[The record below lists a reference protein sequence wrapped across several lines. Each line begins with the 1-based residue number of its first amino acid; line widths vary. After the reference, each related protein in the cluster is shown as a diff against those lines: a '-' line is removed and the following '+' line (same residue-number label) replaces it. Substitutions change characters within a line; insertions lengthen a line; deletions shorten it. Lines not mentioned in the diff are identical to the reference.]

1 MRRTIFKVLAYVLYG
16 LFAFAVFLY
25 VMFPY
30 DLLRQRVIERAS
42 QGPYQL
48 SIASLSPSFPPGLS
62 LRNISVELRQANALQ
77 EVLHLKSLRAWPQ
90 WLTLFSRAKTMGFT
104 GDLYSGR
111 VSGDVRYT
119 QDDGAAFW
127 EGLAEFRNLDVS
139 RHALLLDMQQKKKL
153 TVQGRL
159 NGTAKARLTMA
170 GQLEKGDIAL
180 QVQPAI
186 ITPGEASRLLVR
198 KELPCDNL
206 NAAGVLTQ
214 REWQIEE
221 LTCRGDDILIDLRGT
236 FRPRSP
242 WPSSVPNL
250 RVALKSETTF
260 QPELNIISQWALK
273 RPMGPE
279 GVVKFG
285 LRGRLDN
292 PHAVR

>member
-16 LFAFAVFLY
+16 LLAFAVFLY

-42 QGPYQL
+42 QGPVQL
-48 SIASLSPSFPPGLS
+48 SIASLSPTFPPGLA
-62 LRNISVELRQANALQ
+62 LRNISVELRQPNATQ
-77 EVLHLKSLRAWPQ
+77 EVLHLKTLRTWPQ
-90 WLTLFSRAKTMGFT
+90 WTTLFSRAKSMGFT
-104 GDLYSGR
+104 GSLYNGR

-119 QDDGAAFW
+119 QSDGAAFW
-127 EGLAEFRNLDVS
+127 EGLADFKDLDVS

-153 TVQGRL
+153 TVEGRL
-159 NGTAKARLTMA
+159 SGTANTRLTMA
-170 GQLEKGDIAL
+170 GKLEKGDI
-180 QVQPAI
+180 QFEIQPAI

-198 KELPCDNL
+198 KQLPCDNL
-206 NAAGVLTQ
+206 NGAGVLTQ

-221 LTCRGDDILIDLRGT
+221 LTCRGGDIFIDLRGT

-242 WPSSVPNL
+242 WISSVPNL
-250 RVALKSETTF
+250 RVALKSESTF
-260 QPELNIISQWALK
+260 QPELNILSQWALQ
-273 RPMGPE
+273 RPPGDD

-292 PHAVR
+292 PRPVR